1 MSIIIRPYDE
11 CYFSLGFEGNFNSR
25 MLGTVRAVHGRVY
38 NNKDKVWL
46 IPNGAVQE
54 LLQNIYNL
62 GIFNTIDENQS
73 QTASALHSTPLQ
85 IPRINELK
93 ESLKVRNYSER
104 TIVSYTKWV
113 KSFFDELKHFEGII
127 GQEQINSFLTS
138 LAVRYKVS
146 PSTQNQALSALLF
159 YFRYVEKREYAD
171 FNSVVHAKK
180 KPRIPVVLSRREVL
194 AVISHI
200 DESKRLCVQ
209 LLYGTGMRLNE
220 LLCLRVLDI
229 DFDLN
234 EIIIRHGKGDKAR
247 RVMLPQ
253 SLVPQLRSQIKYVNA
268 LLEKDIKDG
277 WGAVEMPGGLAK
289 KYPDGSKE
297 LKWQWL
303 FPQKNRWINKQSGK
317 QGRWHLDESVLQR
330 AVKQAIHAAGINKNA
345 SVHTFRHSF
354 ATHLLENGYDIR
366 TVQELLGHSDL
377 KTTQIYTHVLNRS
390 GNGVISPLDKLN

>member
-104 TIVSYTKWV
+104 TIISYTKWI
-113 KSFFDELKHFEGII
+113 KSFFAEFKNYKGTI
-127 GQEQINSFLTS
+127 GQEQINSFLTN
-138 LAVRYKVS
+138 LAVRQRVS

-159 YFRYVEKREYAD
+159 YFRYVEKREYDD

-253 SLVPQLRSQIKYVNA
+253 SLVPQLRSQIEYVKA

>member
-113 KSFFDELKHFEGII
+113 KSFFDDFKNFEGTI
-127 GQEQINSFLTS
+127 GQEQINSFLTN
-138 LAVRYKVS
+138 LAVRHRVS

-159 YFRYVEKREYAD
+159 YFRYVEKREYDD

-194 AVISHI
+194 AVINHI
-200 DESKRLCVQ
+200 EESKRLCVQ

-253 SLVPQLRSQIKYVNA
+253 SLVPQLRSQIEYVNA